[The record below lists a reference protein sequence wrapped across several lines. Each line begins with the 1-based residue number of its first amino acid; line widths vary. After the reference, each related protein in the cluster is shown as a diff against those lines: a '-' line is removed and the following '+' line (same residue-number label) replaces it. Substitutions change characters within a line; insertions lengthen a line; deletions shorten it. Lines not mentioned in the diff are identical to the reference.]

1 MSELWRILLVED
13 DDNLNQS
20 IVNSLRKD
28 GYFVQG
34 VRSGAEAIR
43 IVWSEEY
50 DVVIGDLKMPGA
62 DGFELLQWLRTYR
75 PKTRMIMVAPFG
87 SAATRT
93 QALEAGVVSYLE
105 KPLDLH
111 LLKEELRRLLQQ
123 TGFSASLDSFDLLD
137 VIQIITM
144 SRKSIAL
151 LVNTG
156 LEERGILRFQGGEL
170 IWAEYGML
178 RGEEAFFAL
187 AAHKNGTVTHQL
199 WNEQIVP
206 NVKQPLSRLIFQ
218 ALQYRTKYATT
229 SPMQQPTGEQ
239 SIVVAPLAGAMDALA
254 GAMAAISPVQPPTG
268 EQEALARVTPLPPS
282 AVWKADEEDSP
293 FMVLEEEQDSV
304 SNKKAEHEPTGSS
317 IVGIPLAG
325 TLGSGGSGGNVNGGD
340 KEWWQQ
346 SGKVPT
352 VGARFI
358 APNTSSDNGSLQS
371 LTAGASETSLASG
384 QAAAN
389 GTSIVPSTVRKI
401 PASQRSD
408 LPSWL
413 TDQPTKSDM
422 PMLRPSS
429 LTGSGQVP
437 VAPASAPVAKPS
449 PAEWQPTPPQAKATE
464 QLSPKQAS
472 GAQKAISQES
482 NPAVQHPQHSRY
494 PQYPSS
500 PEWLPPEK
508 TKSTYGSLQSI
519 LTSYKT
525 GDALSLHE
533 KEESVS
539 LALSNTGKAG
549 PQHSSKR
556 NYAALVAALQTLGYS
571 IPGFIAAAVVSLDGQ
586 PIAQVA
592 IDDLDISPICGY
604 FSNILQGVVISLG
617 HEHWGDHEDTVI
629 TSTDRHILLRLIG
642 SDKEAFQVLI
652 TTRES
657 DPVESLEVMANVE
670 GALGAALR

>member
-1 MSELWRILLVED
+1 MSDQWRILVVED
-13 DDNLNQS
+13 EENLNWS

-28 GYFVQG
+28 GYFVRG
-34 VRSGAEAIR
+34 VMNGAEAIR
-43 IVWSEEY
+43 ILWSEEF
-50 DVVIGDLKMPGA
+50 DLVISDLKMPGA
-62 DGFELLQWLRTYR
+62 DGFELLQWIRAHH
-75 PKTRMIMVAPFG
+75 PQTRLIMVTAFG
-87 SAATRT
+87 SASTRN
-93 QALEAGVVSYLE
+93 QALEGGVVSYLE
-105 KPLDLH
+105 KPFDLH
-111 LLKEELRRLLQQ
+111 TLKEELRRLLQQ
-123 TGFSASLDSFDLLD
+123 TGFSANLDSFDLLD

-156 LEERGILRFQGGEL
+156 LEERGVLRFQGGEL
-170 IWAEYGML
+170 IWAEYGAL

-187 AAHKNGTVTHQL
+187 AAHKNGVVIHQP
-199 WNEQIVP
+199 WDQQITP
-206 NVKQPLSRLIFQ
+206 NVTQPLSRLIFQ
-218 ALQYRTKYATT
+218 ALQYRSKYAEAQQ
-229 SPMQQPTGEQ
+229 MQQPTGEQ

-472 GAQKAISQES
+472 G
-482 NPAVQHPQHSRY
+482 
-494 PQYPSS
+494 
-500 PEWLPPEK
+500 
-508 TKSTYGSLQSI
+508 
-519 LTSYKT
+519 
-525 GDALSLHE
+525 
-533 KEESVS
+533 
-539 LALSNTGKAG
+539 
-549 PQHSSKR
+549 
-556 NYAALVAALQTLGYS
+556 
-571 IPGFIAAAVVSLDGQ
+571 
-586 PIAQVA
+586 
-592 IDDLDISPICGY
+592 
-604 FSNILQGVVISLG
+604 
-617 HEHWGDHEDTVI
+617 
-629 TSTDRHILLRLIG
+629 
-642 SDKEAFQVLI
+642 
-652 TTRES
+652 
-657 DPVESLEVMANVE
+657 
-670 GALGAALR
+670 

>member
-75 PKTRMIMVAPFG
+75 PKTRMMMVAPFG
-87 SAATRT
+87 SASTRT

-218 ALQYRTKYATT
+218 ALQYRSKYADI
-229 SPMQQPTGEQ
+229 SSMQQ
-239 SIVVAPLAGAMDALA
+239 
-254 GAMAAISPVQPPTG
+254 PTG
-268 EQEALARVTPLPPS
+268 EQEALARVTPLPMP
-282 AVWKADEEDSP
+282 AGNVDS
-293 FMVLEEEQDSV
+293 LGGGGND
-304 SNKKAEHEPTGSS
+304 NTDILGGSS
-317 IVGIPLAG
+317 SVLPAGEGSRGVPLLHPLPAGNAG
-325 TLGSGGSGGNVNGGD
+325 TLRGKGGGGD

-346 SGKVPT
+346 SGKVPAFSNNNHT
-352 VGARFI
+352 A
-358 APNTSSDNGSLQS
+358 SSNSGSLQS
-371 LTAGASETSLASG
+371 LTAEASEAPMAGG
-384 QAAAN
+384 QSEALETN
-389 GTSIVPSTVRKI
+389 IVPSTVRKTS
-401 PASQRSD
+401 ASQRSD

-413 TDQPTKSDM
+413 TDQPTKS

-429 LTGSGQVP
+429 LTGTAQVP
-437 VAPASAPVAKPS
+437 ATNRAPGSASGAKPP
-449 PAEWQPTPPQAKATE
+449 PAEWQSAPPQAKTTE
-464 QLSPKQAS
+464 QLSRKQPT
-472 GAQKAISQES
+472 GAQKAISKGS
-482 NPAVQHPQHSRY
+482 NPAVQHS
-494 PQYPSS
+494 SS

-508 TKSTYGSLQSI
+508 PKSMYGSLQS
-519 LTSYKT
+519 TSTPRKT
-525 GDALSLHE
+525 NDALSLRE
-533 KEESVS
+533 KEESDS
-539 LALSNTGKAG
+539 QALSNTGKVG
-549 PQHSSKR
+549 LQRSSKR

-592 IDDLDISPICGY
+592 IDDLDISPMCGY
-604 FSNILQGVVISLG
+604 FSTILQGVLMSLG
-617 HEHWGDHEDTVI
+617 HEDWGEHEDTVI
-629 TSTDRHILLRLIG
+629 TSADRHILLRLIG

-657 DPVESLEVMANVE
+657 DPIESLEVMANVE